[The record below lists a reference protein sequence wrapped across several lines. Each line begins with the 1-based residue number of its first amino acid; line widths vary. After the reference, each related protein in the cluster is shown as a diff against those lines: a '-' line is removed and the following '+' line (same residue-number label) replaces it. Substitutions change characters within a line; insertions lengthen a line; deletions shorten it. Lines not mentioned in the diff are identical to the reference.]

1 MRVSFVSF
9 LLFLLIFF
17 LFVSCSVIYI
27 YNVCYCYYSN
37 QNKRWITITCSIMFL
52 LLLNVHMAI
61 ESTAACFLII
71 SVCISNDMTNIDF
84 KDYNVSCLMIP
95 VYN

>member
-1 MRVSFVSF
+1 
-9 LLFLLIFF
+9 
-17 LFVSCSVIYI
+17 
-27 YNVCYCYYSN
+27 
-37 QNKRWITITCSIMFL
+37 
-52 LLLNVHMAI
+52 MAI

-71 SVCISNDMTNIDF
+71 SVYISNDMTNIDF